1 MRLRAADA
9 ALGAVEPAQRRDGP
23 CGRGGPTA
31 LNLLTKQPPLM
42 PLAEMPRELELLH
55 SGGCMRRQRSRIAWY
70 ISGGSGTQ
78 MAAA

>member
-1 MRLRAADA
+1 
-9 ALGAVEPAQRRDGP
+9 
-23 CGRGGPTA
+23 
-31 LNLLTKQPPLM
+31 M
-42 PLAEMPRELELLH
+42 PLEEMPRELELLH